1 MKGILLAGGLGKRLY
16 PLTKSVSKQLL
27 PIYDKPMIYYSLSI
41 LMIAGIREIIL
52 ISTPKDLQNYK
63 KLLGNGNDLGI
74 KIIYEQKEEANGIE
88 QSFLI
93 AEKHILNSRVCLI
106 LGDNIFYGQG
116 LKSKLDAARTRVSG
130 ATVFSYK
137 VRNPKDFGV
146 AKLDKSNNVIKIIEK
161 PKKLISSYAVTGL
174 YFYNSDICNIA
185 KKLKPSDRGEL
196 EITDLNNLYIK
207 KNKLKAH
214 FLGRGFSWY
223 DTGTFENLLEASI
236 NIRNLETRQDI
247 RIGLID
253 EIVSR
258 YRTTYFQHIY
268 SSSYSAGYYSYIWAA
283 VLDSD
288 AFSRFKNSGEIFN
301 KDLAEK
307 YRKYILEKGGTED
320 PMELYRSFAGSNP
333 EISALLNDRGLN

>member
-1 MKGILLAGGLGKRLY
+1 MLKKINNDINSSHIFLY
-16 PLTKSVSKQLL
+16 H
-27 PIYDKPMIYYSLSI
+27 LS
-41 LMIAGIREIIL
+41 
-52 ISTPKDLQNYK
+52 
-63 KLLGNGNDLGI
+63 
-74 KIIYEQKEEANGIE
+74 
-88 QSFLI
+88 
-93 AEKHILNSRVCLI
+93 
-106 LGDNIFYGQG
+106 
-116 LKSKLDAARTRVSG
+116 
-130 ATVFSYK
+130 
-137 VRNPKDFGV
+137 NPKDFGV

-253 EIVSR
+253 EI
-258 YRTTYFQHIY
+258 
-268 SSSYSAGYYSYIWAA
+268 SYNNNW
-283 VLDSD
+283 
-288 AFSRFKNSGEIFN
+288 
-301 KDLAEK
+301 
-307 YRKYILEKGGTED
+307 
-320 PMELYRSFAGSNP
+320 
-333 EISALLNDRGLN
+333 ISKKQLLNNLDFYSKTEKDYLKKIIN

>member
-1 MKGILLAGGLGKRLY
+1 MKNKNRKGIILAGGSGSRLS
-16 PLTKSVSKQLL
+16 PLTKIISKQLL
-27 PIYDKPMIYYSLSI
+27 PIFNKPMIFYPLSV
-41 LMIAGIREIIL
+41 LMLSGIKEIL
-52 ISTPKDLQNYK
+52 IITDEKNFNLYK
-63 KLLGNGNDLGI
+63 ELLGDGSRYGLNLSYKIQKKPNGIAEAFIIGEDFINGNPV
-74 KIIYEQKEEANGIE
+74 A
-88 QSFLI
+88 
-93 AEKHILNSRVCLI
+93 LI
-106 LGDNIFYGQG
+106 LGDNIFFGNNFANV
-116 LKSKLDAARTRVSG
+116 LKKINNDIKSSHIFLYHLS
-130 ATVFSYK
+130 
-137 VRNPKDFGV
+137 NPKDFGV

-253 EIVSR
+253 EI
-258 YRTTYFQHIY
+258 
-268 SSSYSAGYYSYIWAA
+268 SYNNNW
-283 VLDSD
+283 
-288 AFSRFKNSGEIFN
+288 
-301 KDLAEK
+301 
-307 YRKYILEKGGTED
+307 
-320 PMELYRSFAGSNP
+320 
-333 EISALLNDRGLN
+333 ISKKQLLNNLDFYSKTEKDYLKKIIN